1 MHLGQFVI
9 DQVIVFAVNTHDPD
23 PAGNGDAIDAD
34 SAPTYRV
41 YEQETGTPILTGSM
55 AKLDDANT
63 LGFYS
68 KALTLS
74 AANGLEVDKCY
85 TIRVL
90 AVVGTVEQV
99 KLFTFN
105 IVADVAG
112 DIPAIV
118 VVTFTGAQTAGPGVL
133 RAISGDGET
142 ELFDNA
148 DEALWGGSGA
158 AIGDLDGDGEPEIV
172 ALAVGG
178 VVKAF
183 TRTGALKWKSAAYPA
198 DFAASLPRA

>member
-112 DIPAIV
+112 DIPAIKAKTDGLPSDPADASV
-118 VVTFTGAQTAGPGVL
+118 VAGLIAALEAKVDAIDTIVDSITARLPAALGADGNMKATLMGVKEQ
-133 RAISGDGET
+133 AWS
-142 ELFDNA
+142 
-148 DEALWGGSGA
+148 GGSKPY
-158 AIGDLDGDGEPEIV
+158 DV
-172 ALAVGG
+172 A
-178 VVKAF
+178 
-183 TRTGALKWKSAAYPA
+183 T
-198 DFAASLPRA
+198 